1 MLLSYLVAY
10 PAVYKQIEGLVDTS
24 DFTEP
29 GYKELAA
36 MIFERLKNNAPVNPS
51 ELTNHFIARHPDE
64 TVGQSSGQS
73 EEGQEYQIIS
83 EIFHSGLGESVSKEE
98 TEKIFTDLVRKV
110 KSDSLRM
117 MGRDTSDLA
126 AFQEIVKMQERLRR
140 LRISL

>member
-1 MLLSYLVAY
+1 
-10 PAVYKQIEGLVDTS
+10 
-24 DFTEP
+24 
-29 GYKELAA
+29 
-36 MIFERLKNNAPVNPS
+36 MIFERLKNNEPVNPS
-51 ELTNHFIARHPDE
+51 ELTNHFIARYPDE

-73 EEGQEYQIIS
+73 EEGQEYQVIS

-98 TEKIFTDLVRKV
+98 TEKIFADLVRKV

>member
-1 MLLSYLVAY
+1 MNKLALGST
-10 PAVYKQIEGLVDTS
+10 PRTS
-24 DFTEP
+24 LTLP
-29 GYKELAA
+29 L
-36 MIFERLKNNAPVNPS
+36 RLH
-51 ELTNHFIARHPDE
+51 L
-64 TVGQSSGQS
+64 
-73 EEGQEYQIIS
+73 
-83 EIFHSGLGESVSKEE
+83 SKEE